1 MKKLEFLLQKE
12 GDRAWLPLETSDVE
26 ILEGKYRVVARI
38 QHPNTDIE
46 IRVTHTSFDPGA
58 QRKVQSRSARTN
70 PEGLVVII
78 PYTRLKPGLWELS
91 CLPDPKATPL
101 KPWQYGVQ
109 LEVLPAESET
119 SEPLPPIDQTEP
131 ATSPTAPQITA
142 PVDRAAP
149 QIAAPVDRPAPQ
161 IAAPVDR
168 AAPQIAAP
176 VDRPAPTQIPAADS
190 APQQTKIYQF
200 PIPQTP
206 EPKPGVKLELV
217 LDRETFVTQL
227 GRPLI
232 ISGQIDIPQHPQQSR
247 KTATLIPESE
257 AIELKQLIG
266 SAQLQIYLRD
276 PQTSKI
282 LAEIQQP
289 MPEQVP
295 PCIFACVTYIPT
307 ECKSRL
313 ILGEAILSSGGVTLA
328 TKLFTITARLEHL
341 LQEIKDNFIEEKHQA
356 EPSPTASK
364 PSGSA
369 KNISFLQL
377 VEKSLDPPSPAEV
390 PTTEALPPLL
400 ASRHTPSGGGLELPA
415 FGNKLPDSSRSPLL
429 SEISNS
435 PRTVAESID
444 SQAKASDL
452 PTSPKTAEIGAIDQK
467 PENSPELEK
476 TAPETPPAP
485 TKKAFQTLNVE
496 SRFWSRLSSLASN
509 GESPDWLKATTLSPT
524 PTAVANSSDEIA
536 VVEENSPTQQQPETS
551 ETNSDPKS
559 TSPEAREFVVFDE
572 PPQPKKVAK
581 KTTTVAEEVTPPT
594 PYVLPEDELVPMPIL
609 ELPRAEIL
617 AGGPVKVQVQ
627 LPELMPRIYVKVWVY
642 DRQTYL
648 ILDGPRW
655 ITEFKS
661 NGLGNVRASV
671 ELEIPYG
678 CMEVEFEAIAVEM
691 QTQRES
697 HKVSVHRQVL
707 PPPGPTLPLDG

>member
-46 IRVTHTSFDPGA
+46 IRVTHTSFDQGA

-119 SEPLPPIDQTEP
+119 SEPLPPIDQIEP
-131 ATSPTAPQITA
+131 AASPSAPKIA
-142 PVDRAAP
+142 SPVDRAAP
-149 QIAAPVDRPAPQ
+149 QIAS
-161 IAAPVDR
+161 
-168 AAPQIAAP
+168 P

-206 EPKPGVKLELV
+206 EPKPGVQLELL

-232 ISGQIDIPQHPQQSR
+232 ISGKIDIPQNPQHPQQSR

-341 LQEIKDNFIEEKHQA
+341 LEEIKDNFIEEKHQA

-369 KNISFLQL
+369 KNISFLKL

-400 ASRHTPSGGGLELPA
+400 ASRHTPSAGGLELPA
-415 FGNKLPDSSRSPLL
+415 FGNKLPDSSRSQLL
-429 SEISNS
+429 SEISDS
-435 PRTVAESID
+435 PQTAPESID
-444 SQAKASDL
+444 PQTKPSDISN
-452 PTSPKTAEIGAIDQK
+452 PTQTAEIGAIDQK
-467 PENSPELEK
+467 PENSPELET
-476 TAPETPPAP
+476 TAPETAPAP
-485 TKKAFQTLNVE
+485 TKQAFQTLNVE

-509 GESPDWLKATTLSPT
+509 GESPDWLKATTLSPN
-524 PTAVANSSDEIA
+524 PTAAANSSDEIA
-536 VVEENSPTQQQPETS
+536 VVEEESSPTQQQPETS

-572 PPQPKKVAK
+572 PPQPKQVAQ
-581 KTTTVAEEVTPPT
+581 KTRTVATEDTPPT

-609 ELPRAEIL
+609 ELPRAEII
-617 AGGPVKVQVQ
+617 AGQAVKVQVQ

-655 ITEFKS
+655 ITEFKA

-707 PPPGPTLPLDG
+707 PPAGPTLPLEG

>member
-46 IRVTHTSFDPGA
+46 IRVTHTSFDQGA

-91 CLPDPKATPL
+91 CLPDPQSTPL

-109 LEVLPAESET
+109 LEVLPAESDT
-119 SEPLPPIDQTEP
+119 SEPLPPIDQIEP
-131 ATSPTAPQITA
+131 AAS
-142 PVDRAAP
+142 AA
-149 QIAAPVDRPAPQ
+149 APQ

-176 VDRPAPTQIPAADS
+176 VDRPTPTEIPAADS

-200 PIPQTP
+200 PIPQTAQ
-206 EPKPGVKLELV
+206 PKPHVKLELV

-232 ISGQIDIPQHPQQSR
+232 ISGKIDIPQNPQQSR

-257 AIELKQLIG
+257 ALELKQLIG

-313 ILGEAILSSGGVTLA
+313 ILGEAILSSSGVTLA

-369 KNISFLQL
+369 KNLSFLKL
-377 VEKSLDPPSPAEV
+377 VEKSLDPPSPAE
-390 PTTEALPPLL
+390 PPNKEALPPLL
-400 ASRHTPSGGGLELPA
+400 ASRHTPPSAGGLELPA
-415 FGNKLPDSSRSPLL
+415 FGNKLPDSSRSQLL

-435 PRTVAESID
+435 PRTAPESID
-444 SQAKASDL
+444 PQTKPSDIPN
-452 PTSPKTAEIGAIDQK
+452 PTQTAEIGAIDQK
-467 PENSPELEK
+467 PENSPELET
-476 TAPETPPAP
+476 TAPETQPAP
-485 TKKAFQTLNVE
+485 TKQAFQTLNVE

-509 GESPDWLKATTLSPT
+509 GESPEWLKATTLSPT
-524 PTAVANSSDEIA
+524 PTAAANSSDEIA
-536 VVEENSPTQQQPETS
+536 VVEESSPTQQQPETS

-572 PPQPKKVAK
+572 PPQPKQVAQ
-581 KTTTVAEEVTPPT
+581 KTATVAAEDTPPI

-609 ELPRAEIL
+609 ELPRAEII
-617 AGGPVKVQVQ
+617 AGQAVKVQVQ

-655 ITEFKS
+655 ITEFKA
-661 NGLGNVRASV
+661 NGLGNVRASI

-697 HKVSVHRQVL
+697 HKISVHRQVL
-707 PPPGPTLPLDG
+707 PPAGPSLPLEG

>member
-46 IRVTHTSFDPGA
+46 IRVTHTSFDQGA

-119 SEPLPPIDQTEP
+119 SEPLPPIDQIEP
-131 ATSPTAPQITA
+131 AASVP
-142 PVDRAAP
+142 AP
-149 QIAAPVDRPAPQ
+149 QIASPVDRPAPQ
-161 IAAPVDR
+161 IAAPIDR
-168 AAPQIAAP
+168 PAPQIA
-176 VDRPAPTQIPAADS
+176 AADS

-232 ISGQIDIPQHPQQSR
+232 ISGKIDLPQHPQQSR

-257 AIELKQLIG
+257 ALELKQLIG

-369 KNISFLQL
+369 KNISFLKL

-400 ASRHTPSGGGLELPA
+400 ASRQTPSAGGLELPA
-415 FGNKLPDSSRSPLL
+415 FGNKLPDSSRSQLL

-435 PRTVAESID
+435 PRTAAESID
-444 SQAKASDL
+444 PQTQPSDIPN
-452 PTSPKTAEIGAIDQK
+452 PTQTAEIGATDQK
-467 PENSPELEK
+467 PENSPELET
-476 TAPETPPAP
+476 TAPETQPAP
-485 TKKAFQTLNVE
+485 TKQAFQTLNVE

-509 GESPDWLKATTLSPT
+509 GESTDWLKATTLSPT
-524 PTAVANSSDEIA
+524 PKTATNTSEAIA
-536 VVEENSPTQQQPETS
+536 VVEESSPTQQQPETS
-551 ETNSDPKS
+551 ETISDPQS

-572 PPQPKKVAK
+572 PPQPKQVAQ
-581 KTTTVAEEVTPPT
+581 KTATVAAEVTPPT
-594 PYVLPEDELVPMPIL
+594 PYVLPEDELVPMPVL
-609 ELPRAEIL
+609 ELPRAEII
-617 AGGPVKVQVQ
+617 AGQAVKVQVQ

-655 ITEFKS
+655 ITEFKA
-661 NGLGNVRASV
+661 NGLGNVRASI

-697 HKVSVHRQVL
+697 HKISVHRQVL
-707 PPPGPTLPLDG
+707 PPAGPTLPLDE

>member
-46 IRVTHTSFDPGA
+46 IRVTHTSFDEGA

-91 CLPDPKATPL
+91 CLPDPKSTPA

-131 ATSPTAPQITA
+131 ATSA
-142 PVDRAAP
+142 AAP
-149 QIAAPVDRPAPQ
+149 KIAAPA
-161 IAAPVDR
+161 DR

-176 VDRPAPTQIPAADS
+176 VDRPAPTQIPAALT
-190 APQQTKIYQF
+190 APQQAKIYQF
-200 PIPQTP
+200 PTP
-206 EPKPGVKLELV
+206 PTAQPKPGVKLELV

-232 ISGQIDIPQHPQQSR
+232 ISGKIDIPQPPQTTR

-257 AIELKQLIG
+257 ALELKQLIG

-276 PQTSKI
+276 PQTSQI
-282 LAEIQQP
+282 LAEIQQA

-295 PCIFACVTYIPT
+295 PCIFACVTYIPA

-313 ILGEAILSSGGVTLA
+313 ILGEAILSSGSVTLA
-328 TKLFTITARLEHL
+328 TKAFTITARLEHL
-341 LQEIKDNFIEEKHQA
+341 LEAIEDNFIEEKHQA
-356 EPSPTASK
+356 EPSLTASK
-364 PSGSA
+364 QPRSA
-369 KNISFLQL
+369 TNLSFLKL
-377 VEKSLDPPSPAEV
+377 VEKSLDPPSPAES
-390 PTTEALPPLL
+390 PTNEPLPPQLS
-400 ASRHTPSGGGLELPA
+400 SRQTPSAGGLELPA
-415 FGNKLPDSSRSPLL
+415 FGNKLPDSSRAQLL

-444 SQAKASDL
+444 PQTKPSDI
-452 PTSPKTAEIGAIDQK
+452 PTSPKTAQIGAIDQK
-467 PENSPELEK
+467 PENSPELAT
-476 TAPETPPAP
+476 TAPETPPGP
-485 TKKAFQTLNVE
+485 TKQAFQTLNVQN
-496 SRFWSRLSSLASN
+496 RFWSRLSSLASN
-509 GESPDWLKATTLSPT
+509 GESPEWLKATALSPT
-524 PTAVANSSDEIA
+524 PKATANSSDEIA
-536 VVEENSPTQQQPETS
+536 VVQETSPTQQQPETS
-551 ETNSDPKS
+551 ETISDPKS

-572 PPQPKKVAK
+572 PPQPKQVAQ
-581 KTTTVAEEVTPPT
+581 KTATVAAEVTPPT

-655 ITEFKS
+655 ITEFKP

-707 PPPGPTLPLDG
+707 PPAGPTLPLEG

>member
-46 IRVTHTSFDPGA
+46 IRVTHTSFDQGA

-119 SEPLPPIDQTEP
+119 SEPLPPIDQIEP
-131 ATSPTAPQITA
+131 AASTAAPQIA
-142 PVDRAAP
+142 ASVDDRAAP
-149 QIAAPVDRPAPQ
+149 QIASPVDRPAP
-161 IAAPVDR
+161 P
-168 AAPQIAAP
+168 
-176 VDRPAPTQIPAADS
+176 QIPAADS

-217 LDRETFVTQL
+217 LDQETFVTQL

-232 ISGQIDIPQHPQQSR
+232 ISGKIDIPQHPQPSR

-257 AIELKQLIG
+257 ALELKQLIG

-364 PSGSA
+364 QPGSA
-369 KNISFLQL
+369 KNISFLKL
-377 VEKSLDPPSPAEV
+377 VEKSLDPPSPAEA

-400 ASRHTPSGGGLELPA
+400 ASRHTPSAGGLELPA
-415 FGNKLPDSSRSPLL
+415 FGNKLPDSSRSQLL

-435 PRTVAESID
+435 PRTTEESID
-444 SQAKASDL
+444 PQTKPSDIPN
-452 PTSPKTAEIGAIDQK
+452 PTQTAEIGAIDKK
-467 PENSPELEK
+467 PENSPEPET

-485 TKKAFQTLNVE
+485 TKQAFQTLNVE

-524 PTAVANSSDEIA
+524 PKAAANSSDEIA
-536 VVEENSPTQQQPETS
+536 VVEESSPTQQQSETS
-551 ETNSDPKS
+551 ETISDPKS

-572 PPQPKKVAK
+572 PPQPKQVGQ
-581 KTTTVAEEVTPPT
+581 KTTTVAAEDTPPT

-609 ELPRAEIL
+609 ELPRAEII
-617 AGGPVKVQVQ
+617 AGQAVNVQVQ

-655 ITEFKS
+655 ITEFKA

-697 HKVSVHRQVL
+697 HKISVHRQVL
-707 PPPGPTLPLDG
+707 PPAGPSLPLEG

>member
-46 IRVTHTSFDPGA
+46 IRVTHTSFDQGA

-119 SEPLPPIDQTEP
+119 SEPLPPIDLEP
-131 ATSPTAPQITA
+131 PASAADSENVVPI
-142 PVDRAAP
+142 DRAAP
-149 QIAAPVDRPAPQ
+149 QIAS
-161 IAAPVDR
+161 
-168 AAPQIAAP
+168 P

-206 EPKPGVKLELV
+206 EPKPGVQLELL

-232 ISGQIDIPQHPQQSR
+232 ISGKIDIPQNPQHPQQSR
-247 KTATLIPESE
+247 KTATLIPDSE
-257 AIELKQLIG
+257 ALELKQLIG

-341 LQEIKDNFIEEKHQA
+341 LEEIKDNFLEEKHQA

-369 KNISFLQL
+369 KNISFLKL

-400 ASRHTPSGGGLELPA
+400 ASRHTPSAGGLELPA
-415 FGNKLPDSSRSPLL
+415 FGNKLPDSSRSQLL
-429 SEISNS
+429 SEISDS
-435 PRTVAESID
+435 PQTAPESID
-444 SQAKASDL
+444 PQTKPSDISN
-452 PTSPKTAEIGAIDQK
+452 PTQTAEIGAIDQK
-467 PENSPELEK
+467 PENSPELET
-476 TAPETPPAP
+476 TAPETAPAP
-485 TKKAFQTLNVE
+485 TKQAFQTLNVE

-509 GESPDWLKATTLSPT
+509 GESPDWLKATTLSPN
-524 PTAVANSSDEIA
+524 PTAATNSSDEIA
-536 VVEENSPTQQQPETS
+536 VVEESSPTQQQPETS
-551 ETNSDPKS
+551 ETISDPKS

-572 PPQPKKVAK
+572 PPQPKQVAQ
-581 KTTTVAEEVTPPT
+581 KTRIVATEDTPPT

-609 ELPRAEIL
+609 ELPRAEII
-617 AGGPVKVQVQ
+617 AGQAVKVQVQ

-655 ITEFKS
+655 ITEFKA

-707 PPPGPTLPLDG
+707 PPAGPTLPLEG

>member
-12 GDRAWLPLETSDVE
+12 GDRAWLPLETADVE

-46 IRVTHTSFDPGA
+46 IRVTHTSFDEGA

-91 CLPDPKATPL
+91 CLPDPKSTPV

-131 ATSPTAPQITA
+131 ATSA
-142 PVDRAAP
+142 AAP
-149 QIAAPVDRPAPQ
+149 KIAAPADRE
-161 IAAPVDR
+161 
-168 AAPQIAAP
+168 APQIAAP
-176 VDRPAPTQIPAADS
+176 VDRPAPTQIPAALT
-190 APQQTKIYQF
+190 APQQAKIYQF
-200 PIPQTP
+200 PTP
-206 EPKPGVKLELV
+206 PTAQPKPGVKLELA

-232 ISGQIDIPQHPQQSR
+232 ISGKIDIPQTPQTTR

-257 AIELKQLIG
+257 ALELKQLIG
-266 SAQLQIYLRD
+266 SSQLQIYLRD
-276 PQTSKI
+276 PQTSQI

-289 MPEQVP
+289 MPEQAP
-295 PCIFACVTYIPT
+295 PCIFACVTYIPA

-313 ILGEAILSSGGVTLA
+313 ILGEAILSSGSVTLA
-328 TKLFTITARLEHL
+328 TKAFTITARLEHL
-341 LQEIKDNFIEEKHQA
+341 LEAIEDNFIEEKHQA
-356 EPSPTASK
+356 EPSLTASK
-364 PSGSA
+364 QPRSA
-369 KNISFLQL
+369 TNLSFLKL
-377 VEKSLDPPSPAEV
+377 VEKSLDPPSPAES
-390 PTTEALPPLL
+390 PTNEPLPPQLS
-400 ASRHTPSGGGLELPA
+400 SRQTPSAGGLELPA
-415 FGNKLPDSSRSPLL
+415 FGNKLPDSSRSQLL

-435 PRTVAESID
+435 PRTAAESID
-444 SQAKASDL
+444 PQTKPLDL
-452 PTSPKTAEIGAIDQK
+452 PNPTQTAEIGAIDQK
-467 PENSPELEK
+467 PENIPELAT
-476 TAPETPPAP
+476 TAPEAPAGP
-485 TKKAFQTLNVE
+485 TKQAFQTLNVQN
-496 SRFWSRLSSLASN
+496 RFWSRLSSLASN
-509 GESPDWLKATTLSPT
+509 GESPEWLKATALSPT
-524 PTAVANSSDEIA
+524 PKATANSSDEIA
-536 VVEENSPTQQQPETS
+536 VVQESSPTQQQPETS
-551 ETNSDPKS
+551 ETISDPKS

-572 PPQPKKVAK
+572 PPQPKQAAQ
-581 KTTTVAEEVTPPT
+581 KTATVAAEVTPPT

-655 ITEFKS
+655 ITEFKP
-661 NGLGNVRASV
+661 NGLGNVRASI

-707 PPPGPTLPLDG
+707 PPAGPTLPLEG

>member
-46 IRVTHTSFDPGA
+46 IRVTHTSFDQGA

-119 SEPLPPIDQTEP
+119 SEPLPPIDQIEP
-131 ATSPTAPQITA
+131 AAST
-142 PVDRAAP
+142 AAP
-149 QIAAPVDRPAPQ
+149 QIAVPVDRPAPQ
-161 IAAPVDR
+161 IAA
-168 AAPQIAAP
+168 Q
-176 VDRPAPTQIPAADS
+176 VDRPAPTEIPAAAE

-200 PIPQTP
+200 PIPQTAQ
-206 EPKPGVKLELV
+206 PKPQVKLELV
-217 LDRETFVTQL
+217 LDQETFVTQL

-232 ISGQIDIPQHPQQSR
+232 ISGKIDIPQHPQPSR

-257 AIELKQLIG
+257 ALELKQLIG

-369 KNISFLQL
+369 KNISFLKL

-400 ASRHTPSGGGLELPA
+400 ASRHTPSAGGLELPA
-415 FGNKLPDSSRSPLL
+415 FGNKLPDSSRSQLL

-435 PRTVAESID
+435 PQTAPESIYP
-444 SQAKASDL
+444 QTKPSDIPN
-452 PTSPKTAEIGAIDQK
+452 PTQTAEIGAIDQK
-467 PENSPELEK
+467 PENIPQPET

-485 TKKAFQTLNVE
+485 TKQAFQTLNVE

-509 GESPDWLKATTLSPT
+509 GESSDWLKATTLSPT
-524 PTAVANSSDEIA
+524 PAAAANSSDEIA
-536 VVEENSPTQQQPETS
+536 VVEESSPTQQQPETS
-551 ETNSDPKS
+551 ETISDPQS

-572 PPQPKKVAK
+572 PPQPKQVAQ
-581 KTTTVAEEVTPPT
+581 KTATVVAEVNPPT
-594 PYVLPEDELVPMPIL
+594 PYVLPEDELVPMPVL
-609 ELPRAEIL
+609 ELPRAEII
-617 AGGPVKVQVQ
+617 AGQAVKVQVQ

-697 HKVSVHRQVL
+697 HKISVHRQVL
-707 PPPGPTLPLDG
+707 PPAGPSLPLEG

>member
-46 IRVTHTSFDPGA
+46 IRVTHTSFDQGA

-119 SEPLPPIDQTEP
+119 SEPLPPIDLEP
-131 ATSPTAPQITA
+131 PASAADSENVVPI
-142 PVDRAAP
+142 DRAAP
-149 QIAAPVDRPAPQ
+149 QIAS
-161 IAAPVDR
+161 
-168 AAPQIAAP
+168 P

-206 EPKPGVKLELV
+206 EPKPGVQLLLH

-232 ISGQIDIPQHPQQSR
+232 ISGKIDIPQNPQHPQQSR
-247 KTATLIPESE
+247 KTATLIPDSE
-257 AIELKQLIG
+257 ALELKQLIG

-341 LQEIKDNFIEEKHQA
+341 LEEIKDNFLEEKHQA

-369 KNISFLQL
+369 KNISFLKL

-400 ASRHTPSGGGLELPA
+400 ASRHTPSAGGLELPA
-415 FGNKLPDSSRSPLL
+415 FGNKLPDSSRSQLL
-429 SEISNS
+429 SEISDS
-435 PRTVAESID
+435 PQTAPESID
-444 SQAKASDL
+444 PQTKPSDISN
-452 PTSPKTAEIGAIDQK
+452 PTQTAEIGAIDQK
-467 PENSPELEK
+467 PENSPELET
-476 TAPETPPAP
+476 TAPETAPAP
-485 TKKAFQTLNVE
+485 TKQAFQTLNVE

-509 GESPDWLKATTLSPT
+509 GESPDWLKATTLSPN
-524 PTAVANSSDEIA
+524 PTAATNSSDEIA
-536 VVEENSPTQQQPETS
+536 VVEESSPTQQQPETS
-551 ETNSDPKS
+551 ETISDPKS

-572 PPQPKKVAK
+572 PPQPKQVAQ
-581 KTTTVAEEVTPPT
+581 KTRIVATEDTPPT

-609 ELPRAEIL
+609 ELPRAEII
-617 AGGPVKVQVQ
+617 AGQAVKVQVQ

-655 ITEFKS
+655 ITEFKA

-707 PPPGPTLPLDG
+707 PPAGPTLPLEG

>member
-46 IRVTHTSFDPGA
+46 IRVTHTSFDQGA

-91 CLPDPKATPL
+91 CLPDPKSTPL

-119 SEPLPPIDQTEP
+119 SEPLPPIDQIEP
-131 ATSPTAPQITA
+131 AASTAAPQIAA
-142 PVDRAAP
+142 PVDDRAAP
-149 QIAAPVDRPAPQ
+149 QIAAPVDS
-161 IAAPVDR
+161 
-168 AAPQIAAP
+168 
-176 VDRPAPTQIPAADS
+176 PAPTQIPAAAS

-206 EPKPGVKLELV
+206 QPKPHVKLELV

-232 ISGQIDIPQHPQQSR
+232 ISGKIDIPQPPQKTR
-247 KTATLIPESE
+247 KTATLLPESE
-257 AIELKQLIG
+257 ARELKQLIG

-313 ILGEAILSSGGVTLA
+313 ILGEAILSSGSVTLA

-341 LQEIKDNFIEEKHQA
+341 LEEIKDNFIEEKHQA

-364 PSGSA
+364 QPGSP
-369 KNISFLQL
+369 KNQSFLKL
-377 VEKSLDPPSPAEV
+377 VQKSLDPPSPAES
-390 PTTEALPPLL
+390 PTKEALPPLL
-400 ASRHTPSGGGLELPA
+400 ASRHTPSAGGLELPA
-415 FGNKLPDSSRSPLL
+415 FGNKLPDSSRVQLL

-435 PRTVAESID
+435 PRTAPESID
-444 SQAKASDL
+444 PQTKASDI
-452 PTSPKTAEIGAIDQK
+452 PNPNQTAEIGAIEQK
-467 PENSPELEK
+467 PENSPELET
-476 TAPETPPAP
+476 TAPETQPTP
-485 TKKAFQTLNVE
+485 TKHAFQTLKVE

-524 PTAVANSSDEIA
+524 PTAAANSSDEID
-536 VVEENSPTQQQPETS
+536 VVEESSPTQQQPETS
-551 ETNSDPKS
+551 ETISDPKS

-572 PPQPKKVAK
+572 PPQPKQVAQ
-581 KTTTVAEEVTPPT
+581 KTATVAAEVTPPT
-594 PYVLPEDELVPMPIL
+594 PYVLSEDELVPMPIL

-655 ITEFKS
+655 ITEFKP
-661 NGLGNVRASV
+661 NGLGSVRASI

-707 PPPGPTLPLDG
+707 PPAGPTLPLDG

>member
-12 GDRAWLPLETSDVE
+12 GDRAWLPLETPDVE

-46 IRVTHTSFDPGA
+46 IRVTHTSFEEPA

-91 CLPDPKATPL
+91 CLPDPKSTPA

-119 SEPLPPIDQTEP
+119 SEPLPPIYQTEP
-131 ATSPTAPQITA
+131 ATSPSHSEN
-142 PVDRAAP
+142 AAW
-149 QIAAPVDRPAPQ
+149 ADRPAAPK
-161 IAAPVDR
+161 IAASVDR
-168 AAPQIAAP
+168 RAPSP
-176 VDRPAPTQIPAADS
+176 LPAAAG
-190 APQQTKIYQF
+190 APPQTKIYQF
-200 PIPQTP
+200 PTP
-206 EPKPGVKLELV
+206 PAPGPKPGVKLELA

-232 ISGQIDIPQHPQQSR
+232 ISGKIDIPERRQKNQ

-257 AIELKQLIG
+257 ALELKQLIG

-313 ILGEAILSSGGVTLA
+313 ILGEAILSSGSVILA
-328 TKLFTITARLEHL
+328 TKVFTITARLEHL
-341 LQEIKDNFIEEKHQA
+341 LEAIKDNFIEEKHQA
-356 EPSPTASK
+356 ELSPTTSQQ
-364 PSGSA
+364 PGSA
-369 KNISFLQL
+369 KSLSFLKL
-377 VEKSLDPPSPAEV
+377 VEKSLDPPSPAES
-390 PTTEALPPLL
+390 PTNEPLPPQLH
-400 ASRHTPSGGGLELPA
+400 SRQTPSAGGLELPA
-415 FGNKLPDSSRSPLL
+415 FGNKLPESSRAQLL

-435 PRTVAESID
+435 PRTAAESID
-444 SQAKASDL
+444 PQTKPLDL
-452 PTSPKTAEIGAIDQK
+452 PNSPQTAEIGALNQK
-467 PENSPELEK
+467 LQNSPEVVT

-485 TKKAFQTLNVE
+485 TKQAFQTLNVQN
-496 SRFWSRLSSLASN
+496 RFWSRLSSLASN
-509 GESPDWLKATTLSPT
+509 GESPEWLKETTLSPT
-524 PTAVANSSDEIA
+524 PKAAANRSDEIA
-536 VVEENSPTQQQPETS
+536 VVEESSPTQQQPETS
-551 ETNSDPKS
+551 ETISDPKS
-559 TSPEAREFVVFDE
+559 TSPEAREFVVFDD
-572 PPQPKKVAK
+572 PPQSQQVAQ
-581 KTTTVAEEVTPPT
+581 KTATVAAEVTPPT
-594 PYVLPEDELVPMPIL
+594 PYVLPEEELVPMPVL
-609 ELPRAEIL
+609 ELPRAEIV

-627 LPELMPRIYVKVWVY
+627 LPELMPRIYVKVWVF

-655 ITEFKS
+655 VTEFKA
-661 NGLGNVRASV
+661 NGLGSVRASV

-697 HKVSVHRQVL
+697 HKISVHRQVL
-707 PPPGPTLPLDG
+707 PPAGPSLPLEE

>member
-46 IRVTHTSFDPGA
+46 IRVTHTSFDQGA

-91 CLPDPKATPL
+91 CLPDPKSTPL

-131 ATSPTAPQITA
+131 ATAAAAPKIAATAA
-142 PVDRAAP
+142 AAP
-149 QIAAPVDRPAPQ
+149 QIAAA
-161 IAAPVDR
+161 
-168 AAPQIAAP
+168 
-176 VDRPAPTQIPAADS
+176 VDRPAPTQIPPADS

-206 EPKPGVKLELV
+206 QPKPHVKLELA

-232 ISGQIDIPQHPQQSR
+232 ISGKIDIPHPPQKTR

-257 AIELKQLIG
+257 ALELKQLIG

-276 PQTSKI
+276 PQTSQI

-313 ILGEAILSSGGVTLA
+313 ILGEAILTSGGVTLA

-341 LQEIKDNFIEEKHQA
+341 LEEIKDNFIEEKHQA

-364 PSGSA
+364 PPRIA
-369 KNISFLQL
+369 KNISFLKL
-377 VEKSLDPPSPAEV
+377 VEKSLDPPSPAET
-390 PTTEALPPLL
+390 PTAEALPPQLS
-400 ASRHTPSGGGLELPA
+400 SRQTPSAGGLELPA
-415 FGNKLPDSSRSPLL
+415 FGNKLPDSSRSQLL

-435 PRTVAESID
+435 PRTATESID
-444 SQAKASDL
+444 PQTKPSDI
-452 PTSPKTAEIGAIDQK
+452 PQSPKTAEIGAIDQK
-467 PENSPELEK
+467 PENSPELET
-476 TAPETPPAP
+476 TAPKTQPAP
-485 TKKAFQTLNVE
+485 TKQAFQTLNVE

-524 PTAVANSSDEIA
+524 AKTTANSSDAIA
-536 VVEENSPTQQQPETS
+536 VVQESSPTQQQAETS
-551 ETNSDPKS
+551 ETISDPKS

-572 PPQPKKVAK
+572 PPQPKQVAQ
-581 KTTTVAEEVTPPT
+581 KTATVAAEDTPPI
-594 PYVLPEDELVPMPIL
+594 PYVLPEDELVPMPVL
-609 ELPRAEIL
+609 ELPRAEIV

-661 NGLGNVRASV
+661 NGLGNVRASI

-707 PPPGPTLPLDG
+707 PPAGPTLPLDR

>member
-46 IRVTHTSFDPGA
+46 IRVTHTSFDQGA

-119 SEPLPPIDQTEP
+119 SEPLPPIDLEP
-131 ATSPTAPQITA
+131 PASAADSENVVPI
-142 PVDRAAP
+142 DRAAP
-149 QIAAPVDRPAPQ
+149 QIAS
-161 IAAPVDR
+161 
-168 AAPQIAAP
+168 P

-206 EPKPGVKLELV
+206 EPKPGVQLLLH

-232 ISGQIDIPQHPQQSR
+232 ISGKIDIPQNPQHPQQSR
-247 KTATLIPESE
+247 KTATLIPDSE
-257 AIELKQLIG
+257 ALELKQLIG

-282 LAEIQQP
+282 LAQIQQP

-341 LQEIKDNFIEEKHQA
+341 LEEIKDNFLEEKHQA

-369 KNISFLQL
+369 KNISFLKL

-400 ASRHTPSGGGLELPA
+400 ASRHTPSAGGLELPA
-415 FGNKLPDSSRSPLL
+415 FGNKLPDSSRSQLL
-429 SEISNS
+429 SEISDS
-435 PRTVAESID
+435 PQTAPESID
-444 SQAKASDL
+444 PQTKPSDISN
-452 PTSPKTAEIGAIDQK
+452 PTQTAEIGAIDQK
-467 PENSPELEK
+467 PENSPELET
-476 TAPETPPAP
+476 TAPETAPAP
-485 TKKAFQTLNVE
+485 TKQAFQTLNVE

-509 GESPDWLKATTLSPT
+509 GESPDWLKATTLSPN
-524 PTAVANSSDEIA
+524 PTAATNSSDEIA
-536 VVEENSPTQQQPETS
+536 VVEESSPTQQQPETS
-551 ETNSDPKS
+551 ETISDPKS

-572 PPQPKKVAK
+572 PPQPKQVAQ
-581 KTTTVAEEVTPPT
+581 KTRIVATEDTPPT

-609 ELPRAEIL
+609 ELPRAEII
-617 AGGPVKVQVQ
+617 AGQAVKVQVQ

-655 ITEFKS
+655 ITEFKA

-707 PPPGPTLPLDG
+707 PPAGPTLPLEG

>member
-12 GDRAWLPLETSDVE
+12 GDRAWLPLETPDVE

-46 IRVTHTSFDPGA
+46 IRITHTSFDEVAP

-78 PYTRLKPGLWELS
+78 PYTRLKPGIWELS
-91 CLPDPKATPL
+91 CLPDPKSTPA

-119 SEPLPPIDQTEP
+119 SEPLPPIDSSEA
-131 ATSPTAPQITA
+131 ATSSSDSENAS
-142 PVDRAAP
+142 
-149 QIAAPVDRPAPQ
+149 
-161 IAAPVDR
+161 
-168 AAPQIAAP
+168 P
-176 VDRPAPTQIPAADS
+176 VDRPAPTQPPAAIPA
-190 APQQTKIYQF
+190 PQPTQIYQF
-200 PIPQTP
+200 PLPQTP
-206 EPKPGVKLELV
+206 QPPKAPVKLELELV

-232 ISGQIDIPQHPQQSR
+232 ISGKIDIPQPPQTTR
-247 KTATLIPESE
+247 KTATLIPESQTL
-257 AIELKQLIG
+257 ELQKLIG
-266 SAQLQIYLRD
+266 SAQIQIYLRD

-282 LAEIQQP
+282 LAQIQQP
-289 MPEQVP
+289 MPEQAP
-295 PCIFACVTYIPT
+295 PCIFACVSYIPK

-328 TKLFTITARLEHL
+328 TQLFTITARLEHL
-341 LQEIKDNFIEEKHQA
+341 LEAIKENFIEEKHQA
-356 EPSPTASK
+356 EPSPTAAK
-364 PSGSA
+364 PPRSA
-369 KNISFLQL
+369 TNLSFFKL
-377 VEKSLDPPSPAEV
+377 VEKSLEPPSPADA
-390 PTTEALPPLL
+390 PTSESPTNEPLPPQLS
-400 ASRHTPSGGGLELPA
+400 ARQTPSAGGLELPA
-415 FGNKLPDSSRSPLL
+415 FGNKPPDSSRSQLL

-435 PRTVAESID
+435 P
-444 SQAKASDL
+444 
-452 PTSPKTAEIGAIDQK
+452 KTAAGAIDQPAKPSDQPTAPQTAELGAIDQK
-467 PENSPELEK
+467 PENTPEPET
-476 TAPETPPAP
+476 TAPEPPPAP
-485 TKKAFQTLNVE
+485 SKQAFQTLKVQN
-496 SRFWSRLSSLASN
+496 RFWSRLSSLAST
-509 GESPDWLKATTLSPT
+509 GESPEWLKATTLSPT
-524 PTAVANSSDEIA
+524 PKAAPNSSDAIA
-536 VVEENSPTQQQPETS
+536 VVEESSPTQQPATS
-551 ETNSDPKS
+551 ETISEPKY
-559 TSPEAREFVVFDE
+559 TGPEAREFVVFDE
-572 PPQPKKVAK
+572 PPQPRKAPE
-581 KTTTVAEEVTPPT
+581 KTTKVEAEAAPPT

-617 AGGPVKVQVQ
+617 AGQAVKVQVQ
-627 LPELMPRIYVKVWVY
+627 LPELMPRIYVKVWVF

-655 ITEFKS
+655 IAEFTP
-661 NGLGNVRASV
+661 NGLGNMRANI

-707 PPPGPTLPLDG
+707 PPAGPTLPLDE

>member
-12 GDRAWLPLETSDVE
+12 GDRAWLPLETPDVE

-46 IRVTHTSFDPGA
+46 IRVTHTSFDEAA

-91 CLPDPKATPL
+91 CLPDPKSTPA

-131 ATSPTAPQITA
+131 ATSPSHSEKAA
-142 PVDRAAP
+142 PVDRRAAP
-149 QIAAPVDRPAPQ
+149 QITTSVDRRAPAQ
-161 IAAPVDR
+161 L
-168 AAPQIAAP
+168 
-176 VDRPAPTQIPAADS
+176 PAAAE
-190 APQQTKIYQF
+190 APQQTKIYKF
-200 PIPQTP
+200 PTPPTP
-206 EPKPGVKLELV
+206 EAKPGVKLELA

-232 ISGQIDIPQHPQQSR
+232 ISGKIDIPQAPQKTG

-257 AIELKQLIG
+257 ALELKQLIG

-307 ECKSRL
+307 DCKSRL
-313 ILGEAILSSGGVTLA
+313 ILGEAILSSGSVTLA

-341 LQEIKDNFIEEKHQA
+341 LEVIKDNFIEEKHQA
-356 EPSPTASK
+356 ELSPTASK
-364 PSGSA
+364 QPGSA
-369 KNISFLQL
+369 KNLSFLKL
-377 VEKSLDPPSPAEV
+377 VEKSLDPPSPAQS
-390 PTTEALPPLL
+390 PTNEPLPPQLH
-400 ASRHTPSGGGLELPA
+400 SRQTPSALGLELPA
-415 FGNKLPDSSRSPLL
+415 FGNKLPESSRSQLL
-429 SEISNS
+429 SSISNS
-435 PRTVAESID
+435 PRTAAESID
-444 SQAKASDL
+444 PQTKPLDL
-452 PTSPKTAEIGAIDQK
+452 PTSPKTAFIGAIDQK
-467 PENSPELEK
+467 PENTPPLAT
-476 TAPETPPAP
+476 TAAETPPAP
-485 TKKAFQTLNVE
+485 TKKAFQTLNIQN
-496 SRFWSRLSSLASN
+496 RFWSRLSSLASN
-509 GESPDWLKATTLSPT
+509 GESSEWLKATTLSPT
-524 PTAVANSSDEIA
+524 PKAAANSSDEIA
-536 VVEENSPTQQQPETS
+536 VVEESSPTQQQPETS
-551 ETNSDPKS
+551 ETISDPKS
-559 TSPEAREFVVFDE
+559 TSPEAREFVVFDD
-572 PPQPKKVAK
+572 PPQPQQVAQ
-581 KTTTVAEEVTPPT
+581 KTATVAAEVTPPT
-594 PYVLPEDELVPMPIL
+594 PYVLPEDELVPMPVL
-609 ELPRAEIL
+609 ELPRAEII

-627 LPELMPRIYVKVWVY
+627 LPELMPRIYVKVWVF

-655 ITEFKS
+655 ITEFKA
-661 NGLGNVRASV
+661 NGLGSVRASV

-697 HKVSVHRQVL
+697 HKISVHRQVL
-707 PPPGPTLPLDG
+707 PPAGPTLPLEE

>member
-46 IRVTHTSFDPGA
+46 IRVTHTSFDQGA

-119 SEPLPPIDQTEP
+119 SEPLPPIDQIEP
-131 ATSPTAPQITA
+131 AASTAAPQIA
-142 PVDRAAP
+142 ASVDDRAAP
-149 QIAAPVDRPAPQ
+149 QIASPVDRPAP
-161 IAAPVDR
+161 P
-168 AAPQIAAP
+168 
-176 VDRPAPTQIPAADS
+176 QIPAADS

-217 LDRETFVTQL
+217 LDQETFVTQL

-232 ISGQIDIPQHPQQSR
+232 ISGKIDIPQHPQPSR

-257 AIELKQLIG
+257 ALELKQLIG

-364 PSGSA
+364 SSGSA
-369 KNISFLQL
+369 KNISFLKL

-415 FGNKLPDSSRSPLL
+415 FGNKLPDSSRAQLL

-435 PRTVAESID
+435 PRTATESID
-444 SQAKASDL
+444 PQTKPSDIPN
-452 PTSPKTAEIGAIDQK
+452 PTQTAEIGAIDKK
-467 PENSPELEK
+467 PENSPEPET

-485 TKKAFQTLNVE
+485 TKQAFQTLNVE

-524 PTAVANSSDEIA
+524 PKAAANSSDEIA
-536 VVEENSPTQQQPETS
+536 VVEESSPTQQQSETS
-551 ETNSDPKS
+551 ETISDPKS

-572 PPQPKKVAK
+572 PPQPKQVGQ
-581 KTTTVAEEVTPPT
+581 KTTTVAAEDTPPT

-609 ELPRAEIL
+609 ELPRAEII
-617 AGGPVKVQVQ
+617 AGQAVNVQVQ

-655 ITEFKS
+655 ITEFKA
-661 NGLGNVRASV
+661 NGLGNVRASI

-697 HKVSVHRQVL
+697 HKISVHRQVL
-707 PPPGPTLPLDG
+707 PPAGPSLPLEG

>member
-12 GDRAWLPLETSDVE
+12 GDRAWLPLETPDVE

-46 IRVTHTSFDPGA
+46 IRVTHTSFDEPA

-91 CLPDPKATPL
+91 CLPDPKSTPA

-131 ATSPTAPQITA
+131 ATSRSHSENAA
-142 PVDRAAP
+142 WADRRAAP
-149 QIAAPVDRPAPQ
+149 QIAASVDRRAPDQ
-161 IAAPVDR
+161 L
-168 AAPQIAAP
+168 
-176 VDRPAPTQIPAADS
+176 PAAEL

-200 PIPQTP
+200 PTPQTP
-206 EPKPGVKLELV
+206 EPKPGVKLELA

-232 ISGQIDIPQHPQQSR
+232 ISGKIDIPQAPEKTR

-257 AIELKQLIG
+257 ALELKQLIG

-313 ILGEAILSSGGVTLA
+313 ILGEAILSSGRVTLA
-328 TKLFTITARLEHL
+328 TKVFTITARLEHL
-341 LQEIKDNFIEEKHQA
+341 LEAIKDNFIEEKHQA
-356 EPSPTASK
+356 ELSPTASK
-364 PSGSA
+364 QPGSA
-369 KNISFLQL
+369 KTLSFLKL
-377 VEKSLDPPSPAEV
+377 VEKSLDPPSPAES
-390 PTTEALPPLL
+390 PTNESLPPQLH
-400 ASRHTPSGGGLELPA
+400 SRQTPSALGLELPA
-415 FGNKLPDSSRSPLL
+415 FGNKLPESSRSQLL
-429 SEISNS
+429 SSISNS
-435 PRTVAESID
+435 PPTAAESID
-444 SQAKASDL
+444 PQTKPLDL
-452 PTSPKTAEIGAIDQK
+452 PNPTQTASIGAIDQK
-467 PENSPELEK
+467 PENSPPLAT

-485 TKKAFQTLNVE
+485 TKKAFQTLNIQN
-496 SRFWSRLSSLASN
+496 RFWSRLSSLASN
-509 GESPDWLKATTLSPT
+509 GESPEWLKATTLSPT
-524 PTAVANSSDEIA
+524 PKAAANSSDAIA
-536 VVEENSPTQQQPETS
+536 VVEESSATPQQPETS
-551 ETNSDPKS
+551 QTISDPQS

-572 PPQPKKVAK
+572 PPQPKKVAT
-581 KTTTVAEEVTPPT
+581 KTATVAEEVTPPT

-707 PPPGPTLPLDG
+707 PPAGPTLPLEG

>member
-46 IRVTHTSFDPGA
+46 IRVTHTSFDEGA

-91 CLPDPKATPL
+91 CLPDPKSTPA

-131 ATSPTAPQITA
+131 ATSA
-142 PVDRAAP
+142 AAP
-149 QIAAPVDRPAPQ
+149 KIAAPA
-161 IAAPVDR
+161 DR

-176 VDRPAPTQIPAADS
+176 VDRPAPTQIPAALT
-190 APQQTKIYQF
+190 APQQAKIYQF
-200 PIPQTP
+200 PTP
-206 EPKPGVKLELV
+206 PTAQPKPGIKLELV

-232 ISGQIDIPQHPQQSR
+232 ISGKIDIPQPPQTTR

-257 AIELKQLIG
+257 ALELKQLIG

-276 PQTSKI
+276 PQTSQI
-282 LAEIQQP
+282 LAEIQQA

-295 PCIFACVTYIPT
+295 PCIFACVTYIPA

-313 ILGEAILSSGGVTLA
+313 ILGEAILSSGSVTLA
-328 TKLFTITARLEHL
+328 TKAFTITARLEHL
-341 LQEIKDNFIEEKHQA
+341 LEAIEDNFIEEKHQA
-356 EPSPTASK
+356 EPSLTASK
-364 PSGSA
+364 QPRSA
-369 KNISFLQL
+369 TNLSFLKL
-377 VEKSLDPPSPAEV
+377 VEKSLDPPSPAES
-390 PTTEALPPLL
+390 PTNEPLPPQLS
-400 ASRHTPSGGGLELPA
+400 SRQTSSVGGLELPA
-415 FGNKLPDSSRSPLL
+415 FGNKLPDSSRSQLL
-429 SEISNS
+429 SEISNA

-444 SQAKASDL
+444 PQTKPSDI

-467 PENSPELEK
+467 PENSPELAT
-476 TAPETPPAP
+476 TAPETPPGP
-485 TKKAFQTLNVE
+485 TKQAFQTLNVQN
-496 SRFWSRLSSLASN
+496 RFWSRLSSLASN
-509 GESPDWLKATTLSPT
+509 GESPEWLKATALSPT
-524 PTAVANSSDEIA
+524 PKATANSSDEIA
-536 VVEENSPTQQQPETS
+536 VVEETSPTQQQPETS
-551 ETNSDPKS
+551 ETISDPKS

-572 PPQPKKVAK
+572 PPQPKQVAQ
-581 KTTTVAEEVTPPT
+581 KTATVAAEVTPPT

-655 ITEFKS
+655 ITEFKP

-707 PPPGPTLPLDG
+707 PPAGPTLPLEG

>member
-12 GDRAWLPLETSDVE
+12 GDRAWLPLETPDVE

-46 IRVTHTSFDPGA
+46 IRITHTSFEGSA

-78 PYTRLKPGLWELS
+78 PYTRLKPGMWELS
-91 CLPDPKATPL
+91 CLPDPKSTPA

-131 ATSPTAPQITA
+131 ATSPSNSEN
-142 PVDRAAP
+142 
-149 QIAAPVDRPAPQ
+149 PAW
-161 IAAPVDR
+161 ADR

-176 VDRPAPTQIPAADS
+176 VDRPAPTQLPAADS
-190 APQQTKIYQF
+190 APQQTKIYKF
-200 PIPQTP
+200 PSPQTP
-206 EPKPGVKLELV
+206 EPKPGVKLELA

-232 ISGQIDIPQHPQQSR
+232 ISGKIDIPQPPQKTR

-257 AIELKQLIG
+257 ALELKQLIG

-282 LAEIQQP
+282 LAQIQQP
-289 MPEQVP
+289 MPEQAP

-313 ILGEAILSSGGVTLA
+313 ILGEAILSSGSVTLA

-341 LQEIKDNFIEEKHQA
+341 LQEIKDNFLEEKHQA

-364 PSGSA
+364 QPRSA
-369 KNISFLQL
+369 TNLSFLKL
-377 VEKSLDPPSPAEV
+377 VEKSLDPPSPAEP

-400 ASRHTPSGGGLELPA
+400 ASRQTPSAGGLELPA
-415 FGNKLPDSSRSPLL
+415 FGNKLPDSSRSQLL

-435 PRTVAESID
+435 PQTAAGAIGEQTQPLDI
-444 SQAKASDL
+444 
-452 PTSPKTAEIGAIDQK
+452 PTSPQTAEIGAIDQK
-467 PENSPELEK
+467 PENIPQVET
-476 TAPETPPAP
+476 TAPETQPAP
-485 TKKAFQTLNVE
+485 SQKAFQTLNVQN
-496 SRFWSRLSSLASN
+496 RFWSRLSSLASN

-524 PTAVANSSDEIA
+524 LKATANSSDEIA
-536 VVEENSPTQQQPETS
+536 VVEESSATQQQPETS
-551 ETNSDPKS
+551 ETISDPQS

-572 PPQPKKVAK
+572 PPQPKQVAQ
-581 KTTTVAEEVTPPT
+581 KTATVEAEVTPPT
-594 PYVLPEDELVPMPIL
+594 PYVLPEDELVPMPVL
-609 ELPRAEIL
+609 ELPRAEII

-655 ITEFKS
+655 ITEFKA
-661 NGLGNVRASV
+661 NGLGNVRASI

-697 HKVSVHRQVL
+697 HKISVHRQVL
-707 PPPGPTLPLDG
+707 PPSGPTLPLDG

>member
-12 GDRAWLPLETSDVE
+12 GDRAWLPLETPDVE

-46 IRVTHTSFDPGA
+46 IRITHTSFDEVAP

-78 PYTRLKPGLWELS
+78 PYTRLKPGMWELS
-91 CLPDPKATPL
+91 CLPDPKSTPA

-109 LEVLPAESET
+109 LEVLPTESET
-119 SEPLPPIDQTEP
+119 SEPLPIDSSEL
-131 ATSPTAPQITA
+131 TAA
-142 PVDRAAP
+142 PSDAENASFADRAA
-149 QIAAPVDRPAPQ
+149 QEIATAVDRPATQ
-161 IAAPVDR
+161 
-168 AAPQIAAP
+168 
-176 VDRPAPTQIPAADS
+176 RPAPPAP
-190 APQQTKIYQF
+190 PQTNIYQF
-200 PIPQTP
+200 PTPQTSQQ
-206 EPKPGVKLELV
+206 PKSPVKLELV

-232 ISGQIDIPQHPQQSR
+232 ISGKIDILQPPQKNR
-247 KTATLIPESE
+247 KTATPIPESE
-257 AIELKQLIG
+257 VLELQKLIG
-266 SAQLQIYLRD
+266 STQLQIYLRD

-282 LAEIQQP
+282 LAQIQQP
-289 MPEQVP
+289 MPEQAP
-295 PCIFACVTYIPT
+295 PCIFACVTYIST

-341 LQEIKDNFIEEKHQA
+341 LEVIKDNFIEEKHQA
-356 EPSPTASK
+356 EPSVTAAK
-364 PSGSA
+364 PPRSETHP
-369 KNISFLQL
+369 SFLRL
-377 VEKSLDPPSPAEV
+377 VQTSLDLASPTEF
-390 PTTEALPPLL
+390 PTNLSQTNEALPPQLN
-400 ASRHTPSGGGLELPA
+400 SRQTPSTGGLELPA
-415 FGNKLPDSSRSPLL
+415 FGNKMPDSSRSQLL
-429 SEISNS
+429 SQISNS
-435 PRTVAESID
+435 PQAAAGAID
-444 SQAKASDL
+444 PATKPLDL
-452 PTSPKTAEIGAIDQK
+452 PNPTQTAEIPAIDQK
-467 PENSPELEK
+467 PENIPEPET

-485 TKKAFQTLNVE
+485 SQKAFQTLNVQNI
-496 SRFWSRLSSLASN
+496 FWSRLSSLASS
-509 GESPDWLKATTLSPT
+509 GESPEWLKAITLSPT
-524 PTAVANSSDEIA
+524 PKPDAHSSDGIA
-536 VVEENSPTQQQPETS
+536 VVEDSSPTQSSKTIS
-551 ETNSDPKS
+551 EPKP

-572 PPQPKKVAK
+572 PPQPRKAAQ
-581 KTTTVAEEVTPPT
+581 KTTTVAAEVTPPT

-617 AGGPVKVQVQ
+617 AGQSVTVKVQ
-627 LPELMPRIYVKVWVY
+627 LPELMPRIYVKVWVF

-655 ITEFKS
+655 ITEFTAT
-661 NGLGNVRASV
+661 GLGNMRSSI

-697 HKVSVHRQVL
+697 HKISIHRQVL
-707 PPPGPTLPLDG
+707 PPAGPILPLDE

>member
-46 IRVTHTSFDPGA
+46 IRVTHTSFDQGA

-91 CLPDPKATPL
+91 CLPDSKSTPL

-131 ATSPTAPQITA
+131 TTSA
-142 PVDRAAP
+142 AAP
-149 QIAAPVDRPAPQ
+149 QIAAPVDPPAPQIPAPVDRPAPQ
-161 IAAPVDR
+161 IP
-168 AAPQIAAP
+168 AP

-200 PIPQTP
+200 PIPQTAQ
-206 EPKPGVKLELV
+206 PKPHVKLQLV

-232 ISGQIDIPQHPQQSR
+232 ISGKIDLPQPPQQSR

-257 AIELKQLIG
+257 ARELKQLMG

-282 LAEIQQP
+282 LAQIQQP

-341 LQEIKDNFIEEKHQA
+341 LEEIKDNFIEEKHQA

-364 PSGSA
+364 QPGSA
-369 KNISFLQL
+369 KNLSFLKL
-377 VEKSLDPPSPAEV
+377 VEKSLDPPSPAET
-390 PTTEALPPLL
+390 PTTEALPPQLS
-400 ASRHTPSGGGLELPA
+400 SRQTPSAGGLELPA
-415 FGNKLPDSSRSPLL
+415 FGNKLPEGSRSQLL

-435 PRTVAESID
+435 PRRTAAQSID
-444 SQAKASDL
+444 PQTKPSDI
-452 PTSPKTAEIGAIDQK
+452 PKSPKTVEIGAVDQK
-467 PENSPELEK
+467 PENSPELET
-476 TAPETPPAP
+476 TAPETQPAP
-485 TKKAFQTLNVE
+485 TKQAFQTLNVE

-524 PTAVANSSDEIA
+524 AKTTAHSSDAIA
-536 VVEENSPTQQQPETS
+536 VVEESSPTQQQVETS
-551 ETNSDPKS
+551 ETISDPQS

-572 PPQPKKVAK
+572 PPQPKQVAQ
-581 KTTTVAEEVTPPT
+581 KTATVAAEDTPPI

-655 ITEFKS
+655 ITEFKA
-661 NGLGNVRASV
+661 NGLGNVRASI

-707 PPPGPTLPLDG
+707 PPAGPTLPLNG

>member
-12 GDRAWLPLETSDVE
+12 GDRAWLPLETPDVE

-46 IRVTHTSFDPGA
+46 IRITHTSFEGVSP

-78 PYTRLKPGLWELS
+78 PYTRLKPGMWELS
-91 CLPDPKATPL
+91 CLPDPQSTPA

-109 LEVLPAESET
+109 LEVLPAESES
-119 SEPLPPIDQTEP
+119 SEPLPPIDSSEP
-131 ATSPTAPQITA
+131 PTSPSDAEIAAAVVNPSYPVGNRPTPQIPA
-142 PVDRAAP
+142 PVQPAPP
-149 QIAAPVDRPAPQ
+149 QIPAPQ
-161 IAAPVDR
+161 P
-168 AAPQIAAP
+168 
-176 VDRPAPTQIPAADS
+176 
-190 APQQTKIYQF
+190 TKIYQF
-200 PIPQTP
+200 PLPQTQQP
-206 EPKPGVKLELV
+206 PKSPVKLELELV

-232 ISGQIDIPQHPQQSR
+232 ISGKIDIPQPPQTTR
-247 KTATLIPESE
+247 KTATLIPESQTE
-257 AIELKQLIG
+257 ELQKLIG

-282 LAEIQQP
+282 LAQIQQP
-289 MPEQVP
+289 MPEQAP

-313 ILGEAILSSGGVTLA
+313 ILGEAILSSGGIPLA

-341 LQEIKDNFIEEKHQA
+341 LEAIKENFIEEKHQA
-356 EPSPTASK
+356 ELSPTASK
-364 PSGSA
+364 PPRSA
-369 KNISFLQL
+369 TNLSFLKL
-377 VEKSLDPPSPAEV
+377 VEKSLEPPSPAET
-390 PTTEALPPLL
+390 PTNESLPPQLIP
-400 ASRHTPSGGGLELPA
+400 RQTPSAGGLELPA
-415 FGNKLPDSSRSPLL
+415 FGNKLPDSSRSQLL

-435 PRTVAESID
+435 PQTTAGAID
-444 SQAKASDL
+444 PQTKLLDL
-452 PTSPKTAEIGAIDQK
+452 PNPTQTAEIRAIDQK
-467 PENSPELEK
+467 PENTPEPET

-485 TKKAFQTLNVE
+485 SKQAFQTLKVE
-496 SRFWSRLSSLASN
+496 NRFWSRLSSLASN
-509 GESPDWLKATTLSPT
+509 GESPEWLKATTLSPT
-524 PTAVANSSDEIA
+524 PKAAAHSSEAIA
-536 VVEENSPTQQQPETS
+536 VVEESSPTQQQPATS
-551 ETNSDPKS
+551 ETIAEPKY
-559 TSPEAREFVVFDE
+559 TGPEAREFVVFDD
-572 PPQPKKVAK
+572 PPQPKQVAQKTAKVEAE
-581 KTTTVAEEVTPPT
+581 VAPPT

-609 ELPRAEIL
+609 ELPRADIL
-617 AGGPVKVQVQ
+617 AGQAVTVKVQ
-627 LPELMPRIYVKVWVY
+627 LPELMPRIYVKVWVF

-655 ITEFKS
+655 ITEFKA
-661 NGLGNVRASV
+661 NGLGNMRSSI

-707 PPPGPTLPLDG
+707 PPAGPILPLDE